1 MCFFLAWNLALCTIL
16 TIYMRF
22 GGSNQKLVGILEKT
36 HLLTL
41 FMVIVWVIYS
51 QFVIYKAESIE
62 CRDT

>member
-16 TIYMRF
+16 TIYLRF